1 MAGKT
6 VEFDIVPLVTGPT
19 VTTTSTLTSG
29 SFVTSSNSPTL
40 TFTPKI
46 SGKYRVYATP
56 WTYNTNSSGYAFSRI
71 FNTAGGAALI
81 SSNIGSVYGNTGD
94 HGTSVRI
101 EAVYQLIAGTSYSF
115 DIQQG
120 SNGGSTQI
128 GDSTPIYIT
137 AEIVI

>member
-6 VEFDIVPLVTGPT
+6 VEFDIVPLVTGPS

-40 TFTPKI
+40 TFVPKV
-46 SGKYRVYATP
+46 SGKYRVYSTP
-56 WTYNTNSSGYAFSRI
+56 WTYNTNSAAHAFSRI

-81 SSNIGSVYGNTGD
+81 SSNIGDVYGNTGD

-101 EAVYQLIAGTSYSF
+101 ESIYQLIAGTSYSF

-120 SNGGSTQI
+120 SDSGSTQI